1 MLERIADQSVTL
13 TNVGLDDIRI
23 YLNQK
28 VISPKVKEALQK
40 VIAMRTELDDT
51 VRQRQRLEKQSE
63 EAVAEQARIRENL
76 KTLDKSTDAY
86 QRQLKNFDEVDARIT
101 NLQQQIRT
109 ARDQEE
115 QKQKALETY
124 LLSLDIE

>member
-1 MLERIADQSVTL
+1 MIAL
-13 TNVGLDDIRI
+13 
-23 YLNQK
+23 
-28 VISPKVKEALQK
+28 
-40 VIAMRTELDDT
+40 RTELDDIDPAA
-51 VRQRQRLEKQSE
+51 QRLEKQSE

-86 QRQLKNFDEVDARIT
+86 QRQLKNFDEVDGRIAE
-101 NLQQQIRT
+101 LRQQIST

-115 QKQKALETY
+115 QKRKALESY